1 MGPGVAPS
9 VQAGSVQPSGH
20 GTRRHH
26 CPAHSQLVADAA
38 GGPLVGAAP
47 VLDEVHRLG
56 TGLGGTVGWGA
67 GAALK
72 LRDSSLAVTSDPLR
86 QRGTSDTGFSRYM
99 SDGATSL
106 DTHHE
111 PVAAPRRQHSVTVGH
126 DSGDFYCQNDDS
138 APLILTAKS
147 RCPHPRLR
155 PHDSQQL
162 GMPGRDTRRGRTPV
176 GGVGPASDA
185 PSVSELS
192 GRCSAQALAERSTCS
207 SHARRAVSAASA
219 SAIFL
224 ASPAA
229 WAAARS
235 FSKPAIASWS

>member
-1 MGPGVAPS
+1 MTMHILAIDVKIPTRLIRDARDGDS
-9 VQAGSVQPSGH
+9 V
-20 GTRRHH
+20 
-26 CPAHSQLVADAA
+26 
-38 GGPLVGAAP
+38 
-47 VLDEVHRLG
+47 
-56 TGLGGTVGWGA
+56 LGG
-67 GAALK
+67 
-72 LRDSSLAVTSDPLR
+72 
-86 QRGTSDTGFSRYM
+86 YM
-99 SDGATSL
+99 GDGATGL

-176 GGVGPASDA
+176 GGIDPASDA

-207 SHARRAVSAASA
+207 SQARRAVSAASA
-219 SAIFL
+219 SAIFF

-235 FSKPAIASWS
+235 FSRPAIASWS